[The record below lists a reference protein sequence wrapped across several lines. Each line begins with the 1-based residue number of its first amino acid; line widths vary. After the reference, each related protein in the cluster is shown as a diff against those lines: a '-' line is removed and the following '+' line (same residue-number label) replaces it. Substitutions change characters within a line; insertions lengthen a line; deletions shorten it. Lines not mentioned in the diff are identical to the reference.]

1 MDRAQPGTVPHV
13 RDASPRQLSPGCLRG
28 GAVGIAVT
36 NMKPS
41 DPKRERPSN
50 LRLGLLLGAVAVAF
64 FCAVIVK
71 KILIG

>member
-1 MDRAQPGTVPHV
+1 M
-13 RDASPRQLSPGCLRG
+13 
-28 GAVGIAVT
+28 GIAVT